1 MKPERID
8 CRQTAGHPPVAAL
21 QDYAFIVREQGSGTR
36 AAMAGFFAEHR
47 FQPHITMEMS
57 SNETIKQAVMAGMG
71 LSFLSLHTIG
81 LEVRSG
87 LIHVLDVEG
96 TPVMRTWNIVRLQ
109 SKVLSPAAEAFRYFI
124 IERGE
129 AHLVAHDQALIPQP
143 MPQANRLAPP
153 IHP

>member
-1 MKPERID
+1 
-8 CRQTAGHPPVAAL
+8 
-21 QDYAFIVREQGSGTR
+21 
-36 AAMAGFFAEHR
+36 
-47 FQPHITMEMS
+47 MEMS

-87 LIHVLDVEG
+87 LMHVLDVEG
-96 TPVMRTWNIVRLQ
+96 TPVMRMWNIVRLQ

-129 AHLVAHDQALIPQP
+129 AHLVAHDQAL
-143 MPQANRLAPP
+143 LSK
-153 IHP
+153 